1 VLLGNC
7 YFDDRA
13 LNDVEN
19 NVWVR
24 MNNSDGV
31 ATIGI
36 NTILAWMGGAFKAVT
51 FRDVG
56 IVVERGKSLGS
67 VESLRHFDVV
77 RSPIS
82 GTIAEVNPKLLED
95 PPLLNRDP
103 FGAGWFAKVRPS
115 SYASEAGYLKD
126 TNTAR
131 PQLEEKIDQL
141 RIHCLSEFPDH
152 EMFEIGTECSATL
165 AKLDEL
171 LANVS
176 PGQVVH
182 LVTDDP
188 TATIEMVRWSERT
201 GYPVVEDER
210 EGNLIHF
217 LVRKSR

>member
-1 VLLGNC
+1 LGNC
-7 YFDDRA
+7 YFDDRV

-19 NVWVR
+19 NVWVK
-24 MNNSDGV
+24 MSSSNADGV

-36 NTILAWMGGAFKAVT
+36 NTILAWMGGTFKAVT

-56 IVVERGKSLGS
+56 TVVERGKSLGS

-77 RSPIS
+77 RSPLS
-82 GTIAEVNPKLLED
+82 GTIVEVNSKLRED
-95 PPLLNRDP
+95 PTLLNRDQY
-103 FGAGWFAKVRPS
+103 GAGWFAKVRPS
-115 SYASEAGYLKD
+115 SNSTEVAYLKD
-126 TNTAR
+126 TSSAR
-131 PQLEEKIDQL
+131 PALEEKIEKL
-141 RIHCLSEFPDH
+141 RIRCLSEFPDH

-171 LANVS
+171 LENVS

-188 TATIEMVRWSERT
+188 TASIEMVRWSDRT
-201 GYPVVEDER
+201 GHPVVEDER
-210 EGNLIHF
+210 EGNLVHF

>member
-1 VLLGNC
+1 MLLGNC
-7 YFDDRA
+7 YFDDRV

-24 MNNSDGV
+24 MNDGV
-31 ATIGI
+31 ATVGI
-36 NTILAWMGGAFKAVT
+36 NTILAWLGGAFKGVT
-51 FRDVG
+51 FKEPG
-56 IVVERGKSLGS
+56 AQVERGMSLGS

-77 RSPIS
+77 RSPFS
-82 GTIAEVNPKLLED
+82 GPIVEVNSKLKEN
-95 PPLLNRDP
+95 PELLNKDQY
-103 FGAGWFAKVRPS
+103 GEGWFARVRPS
-115 SYASEAGYLKD
+115 AYTEEVRHLRD
-126 TNTAR
+126 TNSVRAE
-131 PQLEEKIDQL
+131 LEKKIESL

-201 GYPVVEDER
+201 GYPVLEDER
-210 EGNLIHF
+210 EGNLVHF
-217 LVRKSR
+217 LVRKAS